1 MIDRI
6 VEKLEEANLAYRNGN
21 AIMTDGDY
29 DQMVELLFEYDPTN
43 DFFNKIGIEVIDES
57 RKVKLPIAMASMN
70 KMKIISVIRTSIFI
84 YF

>member
-70 KMKIISVIRTSIFI
+70 KMKIIQDRLSTIK
-84 YF
+84 